1 MEPATD
7 VGTVEDSVTAERGRF
22 NRGELLAGAGA
33 AAAALGLGLPGLA
46 QAKQL
51 HALAADA
58 GVKNLRWALSGAP
71 SSFDVA
77 ANFSGDTMVAMYLTQ
92 DTLVSYDAKLNLV
105 PVIASK
111 VANPTPT
118 KYVYTLKPGIKFSD
132 GSPVTA
138 DDVVYSILRNVN
150 PKLGSQVQSYFP
162 TVKKVAKTGPNEVTV
177 TLKQVDP
184 LYKYAMVYAPIIPK
198 KFATAKGKKL
208 GAQGNGTWISTGPYM
223 LKSFTGDKIV
233 LVRNPHYWGKK
244 PSTEQITFSWISDS
258 QTLQLAVRSGQID
271 GTFVV
276 ALPDITQWKTIPNIN
291 LISAPAL
298 RSWWV
303 SFDLTQ
309 APLSDLHVR
318 KAFAYALNQ
327 KGIIDS
333 ILHGYGQPSN
343 GIVPPGQWGSVLD
356 PAGRKKLYASIPS
369 YTYDLDKAKAELA
382 QSSVPNGFSTSISI
396 PSSRQYVVDAML
408 GVRRRPQEDRDHTR
422 RQERAAVGVAFD
434 DLRPQG
440 SRAPVPRLRARLSR
454 PGELHRALVP
464 ERERRAQ
471 QLQHGELQE
480 PRGRRADREAADGED
495 PRRACA
501 SHRRHH
507 EALAA
512 RPALPVPVVGRLR
525 DGHAE
530 GHLADWGER
539 VLLLLRPVD
548 SQPERQVDGPRNE
561 RRRSSS
567 SRGRG
572 RRRSLPGSLPGSR
585 G

>member
-7 VGTVEDSVTAERGRF
+7 VGTVEDSVTAEGGRF

-309 APLSDLHVR
+309 APLNDLHVR

-356 PAGRKKLYASIPS
+356 TAGRKKLYASIPS

-382 QSSVPNGFSTSISI
+382 QSTVPNGFSTSISI

-408 GVRRRPQEDRDHTR
+408 AFAGDLKKIGITLDVKSVPQSEWLSTIYAHKDLGLQFLGFGPDYPDP
-422 RQERAAVGVAFD
+422 ANYIVLSYPSANAVPNNFNTANYKSPEVD
-434 DLRPQG
+434 
-440 SRAPVPRLRARLSR
+440 
-454 PGELHRALVP
+454 ALI
-464 ERERRAQ
+464 EKQRTAKTTAGRAQ
-471 QLQHGELQE
+471 AIGDIMKLSQRDLPYLFLWW
-480 PRGRRADREAADGED
+480 ED
-495 PRRACA
+495 FATATQKNISLTGVNAFSCYF
-501 SHRRHH
+501 
-507 EALAA
+507 
-512 RPALPVPVVGRLR
+512 
-525 DGHAE
+525 
-530 GHLADWGER
+530 
-539 VLLLLRPVD
+539 
-548 SQPERQVDGPRNE
+548 GPWIHNLN
-561 RRRSSS
+561 
-567 SRGRG
+567 GK
-572 RRRSLPGSLPGSR
+572 
-585 G
+585 